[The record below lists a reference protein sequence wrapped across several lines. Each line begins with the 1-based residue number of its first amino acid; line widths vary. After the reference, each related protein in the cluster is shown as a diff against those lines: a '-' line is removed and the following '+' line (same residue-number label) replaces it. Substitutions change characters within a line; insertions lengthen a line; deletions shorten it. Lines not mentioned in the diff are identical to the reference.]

1 MSIFPTNILLAT
13 DGSPEAT
20 LAASTAVRLA
30 EATNSE
36 LHVVFVLHPREYL
49 LSEDEILAA
58 YDVKAAQEEAERAVE
73 YMVDQVESV
82 GSAVAR
88 THLRRGRP
96 DAQIVALAEEL
107 GSGLIVMGSRGRRG
121 LRRSLMGSVSDSVIR
136 HAHCAVL
143 VVRE

>member
-20 LAASTAVRLA
+20 LAASTAVQLSG
-30 EATNSE
+30 ATNSD
-36 LHVVFVLHPREYL
+36 LHVVFVMHPREHL

-58 YDVKAAQEEAERAVE
+58 YDAKAAQEETERAVD
-73 YMVDQVESV
+73 YMVEEI
-82 GSAVAR
+82 GSAGGAVAR
-88 THLRRGRP
+88 THLRRGTP
-96 DAQIVALAEEL
+96 DAEIVALAEEL
-107 GSGLIVMGSRGRRG
+107 ASGLIVMGSRGRGG

>member
-1 MSIFPTNILLAT
+1 MSIFPTDILLAT
-13 DGSPEAT
+13 DGSREAT
-20 LAASTAVRLA
+20 LAASTAVQLA
-30 EATNSE
+30 ERTNSK
-36 LHVVFVLHPREYL
+36 LHVVFVMYPREHL

-82 GSAVAR
+82 GGAVAH

-96 DAQIVALAEEL
+96 DAEIVALAEQL
-107 GSGLIVMGSRGRRG
+107 GSGLIVMGSRGRGG
-121 LRRSLMGSVSDSVIR
+121 LRRALMGSVSDSVIR
-136 HAHCAVL
+136 YAHCAVL